1 MDVKELAER
10 FVELIKER
18 DFIVE
23 FNETYNDRCIE
34 IDDQEIPAII
44 KQIPK
49 GMKDGFDELINS
61 ILVESSIQNKIPPP
75 EEGIDPSW
83 INGFKGCI

>member
-49 GMKDGFDELINS
+49 GMKDDFNKLVNAILKARGNS
-61 ILVESSIQNKIPPP
+61 P
-75 EEGIDPSW
+75 EPTI
-83 INGFKGCI
+83 

>member
-1 MDVKELAER
+1 MDVKQLAELAER
-10 FVELIKER
+10 FVELIEER

-44 KQIPK
+44 KRVPR
-49 GMKDGFDELINS
+49 GTMKQFNTLINS
-61 ILVESSIQNKIPPP
+61 ILGE
-75 EEGIDPSW
+75 
-83 INGFKGCI
+83 